1 MPTELLSRADEIL
14 NYYESESKNKQKRG
28 NEDNIQLTMAFEEE
42 KKDNLKEKLEK
53 IDPLRLTPIE
63 ALNILY
69 ELKELSIK

>member
-1 MPTELLSRADEIL
+1 
-14 NYYESESKNKQKRG
+14 
-28 NEDNIQLTMAFEEE
+28 MAFEEE